1 MSTTQNEQYGST
13 LWMGRPWILPNAIA
27 RTILII
33 VLAVVVVWLEFAFV
47 APLPAIFGVQIW
59 MLTLLVLLAV
69 WVISLV
75 PLLLLRSSNRY
86 TLRKGS
92 LEVKTGI
99 ASTKNF
105 VLSPSGF
112 SDLEVTQ
119 SVIGRMVNYGDITI
133 HTQSER
139 IATMKMVKDPNSVAS
154 QIRDTMGRPI
164 VRIEGQPFTEN
175 K

>member
-1 MSTTQNEQYGST
+1 
-13 LWMGRPWILPNAIA
+13 MGRPWILPNAIA

-47 APLPAIFGVQIW
+47 APLPAIFGVPIW
-59 MLTLLVLLAV
+59 MLTLLVFLAV
-69 WVISLV
+69 WVVSLV

-86 TLRKGS
+86 TLRSGS

-105 VLSPSGF
+105 VLSSGF

-119 SVIGRMVNYGDITI
+119 SVIGRMVNYGDVTI

>member
-13 LWMGRPWILPNAIA
+13 LWTGRPWILPNAIA
-27 RTILII
+27 RTILIF
-33 VLAVVVVWLEFAFV
+33 VLAIAVVWLEFVFV
-47 APLPAIFGVQIW
+47 APLPAIFGVPVW
-59 MLTLLVLLAV
+59 TLTLLLFLVIWIASLA
-69 WVISLV
+69 
-75 PLLLLRSSNRY
+75 PLLLLRSSNKY
-86 TLRKGS
+86 TLRSGS

-139 IATMKMVKDPNSVAS
+139 TATMKMVKDPNRMAS
-154 QIRDTMGRPI
+154 QIRDTMGKTI
-164 VRIEGQPFTEN
+164 VRIEGRPFKEN

>member
-1 MSTTQNEQYGST
+1 
-13 LWMGRPWILPNAIA
+13 
-27 RTILII
+27 
-33 VLAVVVVWLEFAFV
+33 
-47 APLPAIFGVQIW
+47 
-59 MLTLLVLLAV
+59 
-69 WVISLV
+69 
-75 PLLLLRSSNRY
+75 LRS
-86 TLRKGS
+86 GS

-105 VLSPSGF
+105 VLSSSGF

-133 HTQSER
+133 HAQSER
-139 IATMKMVKDPNSVAS
+139 TATMKMVKDPNRIAG

>member
-1 MSTTQNEQYGST
+1 MSTTPNEQYGSS
-13 LWMGRPWILPNAIA
+13 LWTGSPWILPNAVA
-27 RTILII
+27 RTILILL
-33 VLAVVVVWLEFAFV
+33 LAICVVWLEFVFGGDF
-47 APLPAIFGVQIW
+47 PAIFGLPIW
-59 MLTLLVLLAV
+59 TLTLILFLVVWIASLA
-69 WVISLV
+69 
-75 PLLLLRSSNRY
+75 PLLLIRSSNKY
-86 TLRKGS
+86 TLRSGS

-139 IATMKMVKDPNSVAS
+139 TATMKMVKDVNRVAS

-164 VRIEGQPFTEN
+164 VRIEEQPFTEN

>member
-1 MSTTQNEQYGST
+1 MSTTPNEQYGST
-13 LWMGRPWILPNAIA
+13 LWTGGPWILPNAIA
-27 RTILII
+27 RTILIF
-33 VLAVVVVWLEFAFV
+33 VLAVVVVWLELAYGGAF
-47 APLPAIFGVQIW
+47 PAIFGLPIW
-59 MLTLLVLLAV
+59 TLTLLLFLAV
-69 WVISLV
+69 WLVSLV
-75 PLLLLRSSNRY
+75 PLLVLRSSNRY
-86 TLRKGS
+86 TLRSGS

-119 SVIGRMVNYGDITI
+119 SVIGRMVNYGDII
-133 HTQSER
+133 IYTQSER
-139 IATMKMVKDPNSVAS
+139 KATMKMVKDPNRVTS

-164 VRIEGQPFTEN
+164 VRIEGQPFTED